1 MQVRLDGRTALIT
14 GGSLGVGRAIATR
27 FVEAGARVVI
37 AARRAEVLEGARA
50 EIAAV
55 AGTAPFAVA
64 ADVAD
69 AAGCVRLVREAEAA
83 AGPIDILVNNAG
95 TSKRSRFLDIDDA
108 TWQAD
113 LDLKLFGAIRL
124 ARLLAPGMIERR
136 WGRIINVLNTG
147 AKAPPAEGA
156 PTAVSRAAGMAL
168 TKVLAGELAPHN
180 VLVNALL
187 VGRIKSDQWVR
198 RHAAAAAEGSNATLD
213 DYYAEMG
220 KAIPMRRVGEAEE
233 FSAVACLLASDL
245 GGYVTGTAI
254 NVDGGACPVV

>member
-27 FVEAGARVVI
+27 FVAAGARVVI
-37 AARRAEVLEGARA
+37 AARRAEVLSEACA
-50 EIAAV
+50 AIAAA
-55 AGTAPFAVA
+55 AGAAPIAVA

-69 AAGCVRLVREAEAA
+69 AGDCARLVREAEAA
-83 AGPIDILVNNAG
+83 VGQIDILVNNAG
-95 TSKRSRFLDIDDA
+95 TSKRARFLDIDDA
-108 TWQAD
+108 AWQAD
-113 LDLKLFGAIRL
+113 LDLKLFAAIRL
-124 ARLLAPGMIERR
+124 ARLLTPGMIERR

-187 VGRIKSDQWVR
+187 VGRIKSDQWER
-198 RHAAAAAEGSNATLD
+198 RHAAGAPAGSNATLD
-213 DYYAEMG
+213 DYYADMG
-220 KAIPMRRVGEAEE
+220 RAIPLGRVGEAEE

-254 NVDGGACPVV
+254 NVDGGFCPVV

>member
-14 GGSLGVGRAIATR
+14 GGSLGVGREIARR
-27 FVEAGARVVI
+27 FVESGARVVI
-37 AARRAEVLEGARA
+37 AARRAEVLEEARA
-50 EIAAV
+50 DIAAT

-64 ADVAD
+64 VDVAD
-69 AAGCVRLVREAEAA
+69 AAGCERLVREAEAA
-83 AGPIDILVNNAG
+83 AGPIDILINNAG
-95 TSKRSRFLDIDDA
+95 TSKRGRFLDIDDA
-108 TWQAD
+108 TWQSD
-113 LDLKLFGAIRL
+113 LDLKLFAAIRL
-124 ARLLAPGMIERR
+124 ARLLTPGMVERR

-198 RHAAAAAEGSNATLD
+198 RHAASTADGDNATLD
-213 DYYAEMG
+213 DYYADMG

-254 NVDGGACPVV
+254 NVDGGLCPVV

>member
-37 AARRAEVLEGARA
+37 AARRAEVLEEARA
-50 EIAAV
+50 EIAAI

-69 AAGCVRLVREAEAA
+69 AAGCERLVREAEAA

-124 ARLLAPGMIERR
+124 ARLLAAGGIRVAAPADNAQALEIDPADTFGA
-136 WGRIINVLNTG
+136 RIRIH
-147 AKAPPAEGA
+147 
-156 PTAVSRAAGMAL
+156 TAR
-168 TKVLAGELAPHN
+168 T
-180 VLVNALL
+180 
-187 VGRIKSDQWVR
+187 
-198 RHAAAAAEGSNATLD
+198 
-213 DYYAEMG
+213 
-220 KAIPMRRVGEAEE
+220 
-233 FSAVACLLASDL
+233 
-245 GGYVTGTAI
+245 
-254 NVDGGACPVV
+254 